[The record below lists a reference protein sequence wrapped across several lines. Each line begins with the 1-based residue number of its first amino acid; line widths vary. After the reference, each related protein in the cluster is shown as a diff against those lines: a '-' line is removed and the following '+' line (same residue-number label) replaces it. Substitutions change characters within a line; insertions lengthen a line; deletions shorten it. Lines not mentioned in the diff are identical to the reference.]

1 MGTTTV
7 TISKIFLVTFISL
20 GIYFLNF
27 KNQPEQIEPKSHA
40 FLYKFDF
47 KHHTNRP
54 DLILTDYVVIYK
66 TGDTTFTQFYNQ
78 MKRDSI
84 YSHRKMS
91 GQERFNNRVNSYPYS
106 IKTIKNDVVFTS
118 KVSDQYFKYE
128 EQLQFKWNITD
139 SIRKINSYT
148 CQLATTTYAGRS
160 WNAWFTQD
168 IPMDVGPYKFKGLPG
183 CIVEMNDTD
192 NIFKYS
198 LTAFKEKK
206 EVRLTH
212 YPSVTKKPIEITTRK
227 DFNKHQQAFLALS
240 FEQRMAYA
248 GRNRAGIIKSEF
260 KSNDG
265 EVNFKN
271 KSLDLMD
278 DYQFIEID
286 HIE

>member
-1 MGTTTV
+1 MIIV
-7 TISKIFLVTFISL
+7 SKKFLAAFMLL
-20 GIYFLNF
+20 GFYLIGPN
-27 KNQPEQIEPKSHA
+27 EQIKHNQVKSHA

-54 DLILTDYVVIYK
+54 DLVLTDYILINK
-66 TGDTTFTQFYNQ
+66 KGDTTFTQFYNQ

-91 GQERFNNRVNSYPYS
+91 GQERFDYRINGFSCS
-106 IKTIKNDVVFTS
+106 IKTIENTTVFTA
-118 KVSDQYFKYE
+118 KVADQYFQYK

-139 SIRKINSYT
+139 SIRKINSYK
-148 CQLATTTYAGRS
+148 CKFATTTYAGRT
-160 WNAWFTQD
+160 WNAWFTQE

-183 CIVEMNDTD
+183 AIVEINDSD

-198 LTAFKEKK
+198 LIKFKEKR
-206 EVRLTH
+206 EVRLDH
-212 YPSVTKKPIEITTRK
+212 FSSVTKKPIDITTRK

-240 FEQRMAYA
+240 FEERMAYA
-248 GRNRAGIIKSEF
+248 GRKRAGIVKSRFISE
-260 KSNDG
+260 DG
-265 EVNFKN
+265 EVDFKS
-271 KSLDLMD
+271 KSLDEMD

>member
-1 MGTTTV
+1 M
-7 TISKIFLVTFISL
+7 LL
-20 GIYFLNF
+20 GLYFTGL
-27 KNQPEQIEPKSHA
+27 KDEKKDIEVKSHA

-54 DLILTDYVVIYK
+54 DLVLTDYILINK
-66 TGDTTFTQFYNQ
+66 KGNTTFTQFYNQ

-91 GQERFNNRVNSYPYS
+91 GQERFENRINGFPHT
-106 IKTIKNDVVFTS
+106 IKTIENTTVFTA
-118 KVSDQYFKYE
+118 KVADQYFQYE

-148 CQLATTTYAGRS
+148 CQLATTTYAGRK
-160 WNAWFTQD
+160 WKAWFTKD
-168 IPMDVGPYKFKGLPG
+168 LPFDLGPYKFKGLPG
-183 CIVEMNDTD
+183 TIVEMSDSQ

-198 LTAFKEKK
+198 LVRFVEKK
-206 EVRLTH
+206 KVRLTH
-212 YPSVTKKPIEITTRK
+212 FPSVTKKPIEITTRK
-227 DFNKHQQAFLALS
+227 NFNKHQQAFLALS

-260 KSNDG
+260 KSEDG
-265 EVNFKN
+265 EVDFKSN
-271 KSLDLMD
+271 SLDEME